1 MKSGQHRFSK
11 GKSYLIN
18 SASFYNETVALGDER
33 RIMDVVYLN
42 FSKVLDTI
50 SHKILTDTLLMYRMG
65 EQRGGLETG
74 RMAEHR
80 GWCQWCKVY
89 LEASN

>member
-1 MKSGQHRFSK
+1 M
-11 GKSYLIN
+11 IN
-18 SASFYNETVALGDER
+18 SISFYDETGALGDEGR
-33 RIMDVVYLN
+33 TMDVVYLN

-50 SHKILTDTLLMYRMG
+50 SRKIRTDTLLMYRMG